1 MNEVQTL
8 ISRLPLSQLGC
19 NILISCEGLDIYIN
33 GHEGHMSETP
43 LDQLDATIRLSKDH
57 LLGILK
63 GEENAISLFTTGAI
77 EVDGDM
83 SVAFKLKQ
91 IFG

>member
-1 MNEVQTL
+1 MNEIQEL
-8 ISRLPLSQLGC
+8 IERLPLSQLGC
-19 NILISCEGLDIYIN
+19 NILISCDGLELYID
-33 GHEGHMSETP
+33 GHEGIVSETP
-43 LDQLDATIRLSKDH
+43 IEHADATIRLSKAH
-57 LLGILK
+57 LMGVLT